1 MIEQYAETGK
11 LSAAQYPNEF
21 EVSVNMQVA
30 RSLDLHI
37 KDADKLRRE
46 IGRIP

>member
-1 MIEQYAETGK
+1 MIHRYAESGK
-11 LSAAQYPNEF
+11 LSAPQYPSEF

-37 KDADKLRRE
+37 KDAVQLRDE
-46 IGRIP
+46 IRRNP